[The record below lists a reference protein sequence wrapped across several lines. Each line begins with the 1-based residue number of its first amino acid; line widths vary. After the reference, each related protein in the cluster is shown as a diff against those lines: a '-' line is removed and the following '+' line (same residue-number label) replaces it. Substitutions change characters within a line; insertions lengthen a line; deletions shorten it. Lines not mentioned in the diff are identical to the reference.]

1 MDQVKLSAEART
13 ESGSRPARRMRRDG
27 RVPANIYGRGMEAT
41 PVSVDGKAL
50 YSVLHTD
57 SGLNAL
63 INVEIEGKDPLLTVA
78 REIQRHPVRGDIS
91 HLDFIR
97 VALDEAI
104 VAEVGLEPTGTPV
117 GVHEEGGFVEAIS
130 TTVSVSALPLS
141 IPTSI
146 EYDISALHIGDT
158 LKISDLPELDG
169 VEYLDDPEHPV
180 ITVTA
185 PRIEEEEEVL
195 DELEEGEVAEGGE
208 DDDQDAAEE
217 PADEE

>member
-13 ESGSRPARRMRRDG
+13 ESGSRPARRMRREG
-27 RVPANIYGRGMEAT
+27 RVPANIYGRGMDAT
-41 PVSVDGKAL
+41 PVSVDGKDL

-104 VAEVGLEPTGTPV
+104 VAEVGLEPTGIPV
-117 GVHEEGGFVEAIS
+117 GVHEEGGFVEAIA

-169 VEYLDDPEHPV
+169 VEYLDDPEHP
-180 ITVTA
+180 ILTVAA
-185 PRIEEEEEVL
+185 PRLEEEEEVV
-195 DELEEGEVAEGGE
+195 DELEEGEVEEGE
-208 DDDQDAAEE
+208 EPDEEAAEE